1 LTTALHEI
9 GVAAKMPAR
18 HHADMTH
25 STMLRISGIAFGLL
39 LTACAGAGPG
49 LTGNDTGGI
58 IPYANFDRPQAMA
71 MATGHC
77 ARYGKLAKAT
87 GVDARY
93 GGYYSFSCVIDRRVR
108 E

>member
-1 LTTALHEI
+1 
-9 GVAAKMPAR
+9 MR
-18 HHADMTH
+18 H
-25 STMLRISGIAFGLL
+25 STLLRIFGVSCGLL
-39 LTACAGAGPG
+39 LTACAGPGPG

-58 IPYANFDRPQAMA
+58 IPYANFSRPEAMA
-71 MATGHC
+71 MARDHC
-77 ARYGKLAKAT
+77 GRYGTIAKAT